1 MEIHNLPESE
11 FRIIIIKMIQN
22 LRNRMEEQIKNI
34 YEIFN
39 KDLEELKNKQMNNTK
54 IEIKKKNTLE
64 GINNRI
70 AEAKEWISELEDR
83 MMEITAKEQNKGEKF
98 EKNWGQSQILW
109 DNIKC
114 TNIWIIGVPEEEEK
128 EKGCNKIFKRL

>member
-70 AEAKEWISELEDR
+70 AEAKE
-83 MMEITAKEQNKGEKF
+83 
-98 EKNWGQSQILW
+98 
-109 DNIKC
+109 
-114 TNIWIIGVPEEEEK
+114 
-128 EKGCNKIFKRL
+128 

>member
-1 MEIHNLPESE
+1 
-11 FRIIIIKMIQN
+11 
-22 LRNRMEEQIKNI
+22 MEEQIKNI

-70 AEAKEWISELEDR
+70 AEAKE
-83 MMEITAKEQNKGEKF
+83 
-98 EKNWGQSQILW
+98 
-109 DNIKC
+109 
-114 TNIWIIGVPEEEEK
+114 
-128 EKGCNKIFKRL
+128 

>member
-1 MEIHNLPESE
+1 
-11 FRIIIIKMIQN
+11 
-22 LRNRMEEQIKNI
+22 
-34 YEIFN
+34 
-39 KDLEELKNKQMNNTK
+39 MNNTK

-83 MMEITAKEQNKGEKF
+83 MMEITAKEQNKGENF

>member
-22 LRNRMEEQIKNI
+22 LRKRMEEHIKNI

-70 AEAKEWISELEDR
+70 AEAKE
-83 MMEITAKEQNKGEKF
+83 
-98 EKNWGQSQILW
+98 
-109 DNIKC
+109 
-114 TNIWIIGVPEEEEK
+114 
-128 EKGCNKIFKRL
+128 

>member
-1 MEIHNLPESE
+1 
-11 FRIIIIKMIQN
+11 
-22 LRNRMEEQIKNI
+22 MEEQIKNI

-83 MMEITAKEQNKGEKF
+83 MMEITAKEQNKGGKF
-98 EKNWGQSQILW
+98 EKNWGQSQIPW
-109 DNIKC
+109 DNIIC

>member
-83 MMEITAKEQNKGEKF
+83 MMEITAKEQNKGGKF
-98 EKNWGQSQILW
+98 EKNWGQSQIPW
-109 DNIKC
+109 DNIIC